1 MDDNKLRDNHMGTEA
16 IEQISDVSSPK
27 NVSGSKVKNAKKISS
42 SIKMC
47 TIFKDMECRIPVCD
61 LKACEQC
68 NDGYVYCTRVNFI
81 KSMLQKILLFFLGFI
96 IISEL

>member
-1 MDDNKLRDNHMGTEA
+1 MGTEA
-16 IEQISDVSSPK
+16 VEQIKDVVSPK
-27 NVSGSKVKNAKKISS
+27 NVSGAKVKNAKKVVLGS
-42 SIKMC
+42 KMC
-47 TIFKDMECRIPVCD
+47 VIFKDMECRIPVCD

>member
-1 MDDNKLRDNHMGTEA
+1 MGTEA

-27 NVSGSKVKNAKKISS
+27 NVSGSKVKNTKKIAQGA
-42 SIKMC
+42 KMC
-47 TIFKDMECRIPVCD
+47 VFFKDMECRIPLCD
-61 LKACEQC
+61 LKACEKC
-68 NDGYVYCTRVNFI
+68 NEGSVFCTRVSFI

>member
-1 MDDNKLRDNHMGTEA
+1 MGMEA

-27 NVSGSKVKNAKKISS
+27 NVSGSKVKNSKKISS
-42 SIKMC
+42 TVKMC
-47 TIFKDMECRIPVCD
+47 AIFKDMECRIPVCD

-81 KSMLQKILLFFLGFI
+81 KSMLQKILFFFMGIL

>member
-1 MDDNKLRDNHMGTEA
+1 MGTEA
-16 IEQISDVSSPK
+16 IEQIKDVGSPK
-27 NVSGSKVKNAKKISS
+27 NVSGSKVKNVKKTSFAV
-42 SIKMC
+42 KMC
-47 TIFKDMECRIPVCD
+47 AIFKDMECRIPVCD

-81 KSMLQKILLFFLGFI
+81 KSMLQKILFFFLGFM